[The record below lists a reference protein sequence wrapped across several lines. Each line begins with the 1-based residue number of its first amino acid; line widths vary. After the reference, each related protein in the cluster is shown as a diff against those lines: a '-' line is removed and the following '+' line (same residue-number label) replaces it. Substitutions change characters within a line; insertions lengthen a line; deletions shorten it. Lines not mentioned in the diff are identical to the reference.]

1 MLPIR
6 HPNVLFQTSGVFNA
20 LSFMQFDHKHGLY
33 PSLHAVTA
41 MLGHGDI
48 TGTDPGLSTV
58 QLACENVLIDGLA

>member
-1 MLPIR
+1 
-6 HPNVLFQTSGVFNA
+6 
-20 LSFMQFDHKHGLY
+20 MQFDHKHGLY